1 MKKILAGLIVMGT
14 AAFFSAQSITFNET
28 TLDYGKVAPNAD
40 GNRVF
45 VVKNTGDKPL
55 LISSVRPQCGCTTP
69 EWSQEPIMP
78 GKTGKIKVHYNTSI
92 HGPFQKLIEVFS
104 NDPVNGRSVIFIK
117 GDVDP
122 NAPQPTVAQVAGDV
136 KQAARTTGRVISN
149 AAKKGARAVKK
160 GVQATGAALKE

>member
-1 MKKILAGLIVMGT
+1 MVGA

-28 TLDYGKVAPNAD
+28 TLDYGKVLPNAD
-40 GNRVF
+40 GNRIF

-55 LISSVRPQCGCTTP
+55 IISKVQPQCGCTTP

-78 GKTGKIKVHYNTSI
+78 GKTGKIKVHYNTAI
-92 HGPFQKLIEVFS
+92 QGPFQKLIEVFS

-117 GDVDP
+117 GEVDP
-122 NAPQPTVAQVAGDV
+122 NAPQPTAAQAAEDV
-136 KQAARTTGRVISN
+136 KKAAKTTGKVISN

-160 GVQATGAALKE
+160 GVKATGEALKD